1 MKFFCWQ
8 KHFYQIQK
16 VNENFMWIIV
26 RVLIGIVVLVLL
38 EYYFT
43 RKINRVFKTL
53 FPEFPVKNKRL
64 IIYLFLI
71 LLNLY
76 PALLIFNALYAAI
89 TKQSVS
95 FPQNIFADYLL
106 LYPFWVLIILILQVS
121 ALFFFIDLLK
131 LIFYPLYKKHKEKL
145 YRIQVKI
152 FLALTVFFIVYIP
165 ARIIY
170 DYYNVDVRTTEY
182 KKKDLPDALSGFKIA
197 FISDIQADRYT
208 DESRLLNYVNKIN
221 KEKPDLVLI
230 AGDVITSSPDY
241 IETAAK
247 FIGKIKTNYGVYSC
261 VGDHDNWAYRQD
273 YVRSLKEVEGALT
286 KYHVEMI
293 DNGMKYIN
301 IDSTRIGITF
311 ITNTY
316 VSDISE
322 TTLENLSAS
331 NKAEFQI
338 FLTHQPREFLINS
351 AVKNNYDLFLAG
363 HTHGGQITLLFPF
376 VQLTPTLVETNYIKG
391 DYYFGKMLAVVCGG
405 LGMSLAPVRYNST
418 PEIVIITL
426 KSI

>member
-1 MKFFCWQ
+1 
-8 KHFYQIQK
+8 
-16 VNENFMWIIV
+16 MWIVI
-26 RVLIGIVVLVLL
+26 RVLIGVVVLFLL

-43 RKINRVFKTL
+43 RKVNRVFKTL
-53 FPEFPVKNKRL
+53 FPVFPVKKKRL

-76 PALLIFNALYAAI
+76 PSILIFNAVYAAI

-106 LYPFWVLIILILQVS
+106 LYPFWILIILILQVS
-121 ALFFFIDLLK
+121 VLFFFVDLLK
-131 LIFYPLYKKHKEKL
+131 LILYPIYKKHKEKF
-145 YRIQVKI
+145 YRLQVKI
-152 FLALTVFFIVYIP
+152 FLALTLFFAVYVP

-170 DYYNVDVRTTEY
+170 DYNTVDIRSVNYLKEN
-182 KKKDLPDALSGFKIA
+182 LPKELDGFKIA

-208 DESRLLNYVNKIN
+208 DVKRLKRYIDKIN
-221 KEKPDLVLI
+221 ESNPDLVLI
-230 AGDVITSSPDY
+230 SGDVITSTPDY

-247 FIGKIKTNYGVYSC
+247 YIGKIKSKYGIYSC

-273 YVRSLKEVEGALT
+273 YVRSLREIKKSLND
-286 KYHVEMI
+286 YNIEMPDNELRFI
-293 DNGMKYIN
+293 D
-301 IDSTRIGITF
+301 IDSSQIGITF

-322 TTLENLSAS
+322 TTLKNLASS
-331 NKAEFQI
+331 NKAEFKI

-351 AVKNNYDLFLAG
+351 AIKNNYNLFLAG

-376 VQLTPTLVETNYIKG
+376 IQLTPTLFETQYIKG
-391 DYYFGKMLAVVCGG
+391 DFHFDNMLAVVCGG

-418 PEIVIITL
+418 PEIVLITL
-426 KSI
+426 RGK

>member
-1 MKFFCWQ
+1 M
-8 KHFYQIQK
+8 
-16 VNENFMWIIV
+16 
-26 RVLIGIVVLVLL
+26 
-38 EYYFT
+38 
-43 RKINRVFKTL
+43 
-53 FPEFPVKNKRL
+53 
-64 IIYLFLI
+64 
-71 LLNLY
+71 
-76 PALLIFNALYAAI
+76 LIFNAIYAAI

-131 LIFYPLYKKHKEKL
+131 LIFYPIYKKHKRKL
-145 YRIQVKI
+145 YRVQVKI
-152 FLALTVFFIVYIP
+152 FLALTVFFLIYIP

-170 DYYNVDVRTTEY
+170 DFNTVEVRNVDY
-182 KKKDLPDALSGFKIA
+182 KKTNLPKEFDGFKIA

-208 DESRLLNYVNKIN
+208 DGKRLMRYIDKIN
-221 KEKPDLVLI
+221 EESPDLVLI

-247 FIGKIKTNYGVYSC
+247 YIGKIESTYGTFSC

-273 YVRSLKEVEGALT
+273 FVRSLREITEALNQ
-286 KYHVEMI
+286 YNIEMP
-293 DNGMKYIN
+293 DNELRFIE
-301 IDSTRIGITF
+301 IDSSRIGIAF

-322 TTLENLSAS
+322 TTLQNIASS
-331 NKAEFQI
+331 NKAEFKI
-338 FLTHQPREFLINS
+338 FLTHQPQEFLIDS
-351 AVKNNYDLFLAG
+351 ALDNKYDLFLAG
-363 HTHGGQITLLFPF
+363 HTHGGQITLVFPF
-376 VQLTPTLVETNYIKG
+376 IQLTPTLIETRFVKG
-391 DYYFGKMLAVVCGG
+391 DFYFNDMLAVVCGG

-426 KSI
+426 RND

>member
-1 MKFFCWQ
+1 
-8 KHFYQIQK
+8 
-16 VNENFMWIIV
+16 MWIIL
-26 RVLIGIVVLVLL
+26 RVLIGVVVLSLL

-43 RKINRVFKTL
+43 RKVNRVFKTL
-53 FPEFPVKNKRL
+53 FPEFPRKKKYV
-64 IIYLFLI
+64 IIYSFLI

-76 PALLIFNALYAAI
+76 PVMLIFNAIYAAI

-131 LIFYPLYKKHKEKL
+131 LIFYPIYKKHKRKL
-145 YRIQVKI
+145 YRVQVKI
-152 FLALTVFFIVYIP
+152 FLALTVFFLIYIP

-170 DYYNVDVRTTEY
+170 DFNTVEVRNVDY
-182 KKKDLPDALSGFKIA
+182 KKTNLPKEFDGFKIA

-208 DESRLLNYVNKIN
+208 DGKRLMRYIDKIN
-221 KEKPDLVLI
+221 EESPDLVLI

-247 FIGKIKTNYGVYSC
+247 YIGKIESTYGTFSC

-273 YVRSLKEVEGALT
+273 FVRSLREITEALNQ
-286 KYHVEMI
+286 YNIEMP
-293 DNGMKYIN
+293 DNELRFIE
-301 IDSTRIGITF
+301 IDSSRIGIAF

-322 TTLENLSAS
+322 TTLQNIAS
-331 NKAEFQI
+331 SNMAEFKI
-338 FLTHQPREFLINS
+338 FLTHQPQEFLIDS
-351 AVKNNYDLFLAG
+351 ALDNKYDLFLAG
-363 HTHGGQITLLFPF
+363 HTHGGQITLVFPF
-376 VQLTPTLVETNYIKG
+376 IQLTPTLIETRFVKG
-391 DYYFGKMLAVVCGG
+391 DFYFNDMLAVVCGG

-426 KSI
+426 RND